1 MSEPVKWKSKDGTE
15 LAFEPS
21 PQASDWSDAGGLYL
35 FGNIKNSTWGIFYV
49 GQTNN
54 FSNRIPNHD
63 RWSEARRLGATHV
76 LAVVLESQAKRD
88 KYEKELIQELQP
100 SLNTRLKQ

>member
-1 MSEPVKWKSKDGTE
+1 MSDTVKWKSKDGTE
-15 LAFEPS
+15 LGFDPL
-21 PQASDWSDAGGLYL
+21 PQTSDWSDAGGLYL
-35 FGNIKNSTWGIFYV
+35 FGCIKSSTWGIFYV

-54 FSNRIPNHD
+54 FGNRIPNHD
-63 RWSEARRLGATHV
+63 RWNEAKKLGATHV

-100 SLNTRLKQ
+100 SLNTQLK